1 MKTHKVSSIG
11 PRALTLS
18 ILVLF
23 AGLGI
28 LGGSRITS
36 AASDQTY
43 NNVQIFVSPQNS
55 TLDTFSVSAYNSTG
69 GLVASSQSSYP
80 AFSFELPSG
89 EFLFTVTASSIPDI
103 PHLNRLLRRRERL
116 PVEQQYC
123 PRSTIIRKS
132 TAMFSQT

>member
-1 MKTHKVSSIG
+1 MKTNSKLHSIG
-11 PRALTLS
+11 PRALTLT

-89 EFLFTVTASSIPDI
+89 EFLFAVTASSSLSYGSPGPIA
-103 PHLNRLLRRRERL
+103 
-116 PVEQQYC
+116 Y
-123 PRSTIIRKS
+123 SS
-132 TAMFSQT
+132 SQGASSSSG

>member
-1 MKTHKVSSIG
+1 MTMKNHKLDTIG

-23 AGLGI
+23 AGLGV
-28 LGGSRITS
+28 LGGSSIAS
-36 AASDQTY
+36 AATAQTY

-80 AFSFELPSG
+80 TFSFELPSG
-89 EFLFTVTASSIPDI
+89 EFLFAVTASSS
-103 PHLNRLLRRRERL
+103 N
-116 PVEQQYC
+116 
-123 PRSTIIRKS
+123 
-132 TAMFSQT
+132 